1 MILAIITT
9 LIFGTLATL
18 ALLYAM
24 HLRGENDA
32 LREQLRDREALIT
45 DLIMGDE

>member
-9 LIFGTLATL
+9 ALFGTLAT
-18 ALLYAM
+18 LYAM

>member
-1 MILAIITT
+1 MTLAIITT
-9 LIFGTLATL
+9 AIFGTLATL

-32 LREQLRDREALIT
+32 LRAKILGYIEIINDFMLE
-45 DLIMGDE
+45 DE

>member
-1 MILAIITT
+1 MTT
-9 LIFGTLATL
+9 AIFGSIGLV

-32 LREQLRDREALIT
+32 LREQLRDREALIS